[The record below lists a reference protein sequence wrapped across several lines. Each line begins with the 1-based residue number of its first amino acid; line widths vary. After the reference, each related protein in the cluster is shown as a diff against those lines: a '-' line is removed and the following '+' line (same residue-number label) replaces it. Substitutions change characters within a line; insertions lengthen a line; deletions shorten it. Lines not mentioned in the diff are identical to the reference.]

1 MLDDLKPYQT
11 MKDSGVSWLAQV
23 PSHWDV
29 LPAFSVYTP
38 RQAKNSGLVESTVLS
53 LSYGRIVVR
62 PPEKLR
68 GLVPESF
75 ETYQIVEPGNIIVRT
90 TDLQNDQTSLR
101 VGHAHQRGIITSA
114 YLCLETTPIVLN
126 RYGFQYLN
134 TCDLLKVIYALGSGL
149 RQNLNFSDIKRM
161 PVLVPPKEEQAAI
174 VRFLDYV
181 DQRIR
186 RYIRA
191 KQKLIKLLE
200 EQKQAIIHRAVT
212 RGLDPDV
219 RLRPSGIQRL
229 GDIPA
234 HWARIAIR
242 HLAAPGRST
251 LVNGP
256 FGSDLLTTE
265 LTQSGVPVIYIRDIS
280 GGAYRRVS
288 QAYVTER
295 KAATLSFCRVK
306 PGDVLV
312 AKVGDPPGT
321 AAIYPADQPEGIVTQ
336 DVIRIRPDTTRV
348 IPEYLVTYLN
358 SPAGRIALGPSVVES
373 TRGRVSLPDFKA
385 IPVLLPPIAEQLKI
399 LEAISGIT
407 NDILRLR
414 AKTQREIDVLRE
426 YRTRLIA
433 DVVTGKLDVR
443 EAAARLPDEPEP
455 EPLDEIED
463 DSDAE
468 EAGGEDAAELTE
480 ETEA

>member
-1 MLDDLKPYQT
+1 MLDDLKPYQI

-212 RGLDPDV
+212 RGLDPNV
-219 RLRPSGIQRL
+219 RLKPSGVEWL
-229 GDIPA
+229 EEIPE
-234 HWARIAIR
+234 HWEVRSFIRCCIDRADYRGATPTKTDSGVFLVTARNIR
-242 HLAAPGRST
+242 KGWIDYQVSQEYISPDDYPQVMRRGLPQIDD
-251 LVNGP
+251 L
-256 FGSDLLTTE
+256 LLTTE
-265 LTQSGVPVIYIRDIS
+265 APLGN
-280 GGAYRRVS
+280 
-288 QAYVTER
+288 
-295 KAATLSFCRVK
+295 AALVDRE
-306 PGDVLV
+306 DV
-312 AKVGDPPGT
+312 AF
-321 AAIYPADQPEGIVTQ
+321 AQR
-336 DVIRIRPDTTRV
+336 VIRYRV
-348 IPEYLVTYLN
+348 DPQLFDCRFALHAVL
-358 SPAGRIALGPSVVES
+358 SPYFQHQLLQRATGSTALGIKASK
-373 TRGRVSLPDFKA
+373 LP
-385 IPVLLPPIAEQLKI
+385 QLKI
-399 LEAISGIT
+399 ARPPLAEQEKILTFIANECSPLDRGIE
-407 NDILRLR
+407 
-414 AKTQREIDVLRE
+414 KTLQEINLLRE
-426 YRTRLIA
+426 FRTRLVA

-443 EAAARLPDEPEP
+443 QVATRLPDEPDESEP
-455 EPLDEIED
+455 PDQIENA
-463 DSDAE
+463 SDAE
-468 EAGGEDAAELTE
+468 GEGGEDAAELTE
-480 ETEA
+480 EAEA